1 MFCSQVLY
9 AFYKNFVYAMANV
22 WFGCVSAMSAQP
34 VFTTAAI
41 ATFNVLW
48 TSLPTVA
55 FACFDQDVSPA
66 TSLAHPE
73 LYRETSRYS
82 NPRFLLDAFVWLV
95 SASWHSMWCLFAC
108 LAILGDPE
116 ASTSDGKQW
125 DLFTI
130 GIAIFTAAVIACD
143 LKVAVRTNPS
153 MKLKMVMF
161 EQRIHS
167 TLKGCIPNQF
177 QILKI
182 FEWVFQQP

>member
-9 AFYKNFVYAMANV
+9 AFYKNFVYAMTNV

-143 LKVAVRTNPS
+143 LKVAVRTNPWTVFNAIG
-153 MKLKMVMF
+153 KF
-161 EQRIHS
+161 
-167 TLKGCIPNQF
+167 
-177 QILKI
+177 I
-182 FEWVFQQP
+182 FIFTRAIRLT